1 MSDNSIV
8 GGLQRDPHLV
18 ATLER
23 IEQKLDLLLEHN
35 SDNNQSS
42 ISSDILDVVDV
53 ASICK
58 VAQRTVYNWVCSGKL
73 VSFKANGRLLFKR
86 NEVDDF
92 IARRRKKKT

>member
-1 MSDNSIV
+1 MSDNSFF
-8 GGLQRDPHLV
+8 GGLQRDSLLE

-35 SDNNQSS
+35 SENHQSA

-58 VAQRTVYNWVCSGKL
+58 VTQRTVYNWVCSRKL
-73 VSFKANGRLLFKR
+73 LSFKANGRLLFR
-86 NEVDDF
+86 QNEVDDF
-92 IARRRKKKT
+92 IARRKRKT